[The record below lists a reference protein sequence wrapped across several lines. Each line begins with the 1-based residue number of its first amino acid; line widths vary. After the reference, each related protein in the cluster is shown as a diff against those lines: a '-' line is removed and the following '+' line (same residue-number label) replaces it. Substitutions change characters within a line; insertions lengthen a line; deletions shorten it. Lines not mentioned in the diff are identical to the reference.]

1 MLLAREPERAKHAGV
16 SSTPLLSGLVAASFT
31 PFCQDGSIDVGK
43 IPGVIEHVLAQGAAG
58 FYVCGSTGEGPLLTT
73 AERQLVAETIVQ
85 TVKGRVPVVIQV
97 GHNSLADA
105 RVLAAHAQQIG
116 AAVLRQR
123 GEQQRQRHGA
133 QRLLTHHAKTR
144 DVVLMMVMHVTARNR
159 GRFMREPC
167 LHVGLLAGR
176 VVEPAIE

>member
-1 MLLAREPERAKHAGV
+1 M
-16 SSTPLLSGLVAASFT
+16 
-31 PFCQDGSIDVGK
+31 I
-43 IPGVIEHVLAQGAAG
+43 HVLHAVNHCRAVRL
-58 FYVCGSTGEGPLLTT
+58 FRDVDDSF
-73 AERQLVAETIVQ
+73 
-85 TVKGRVPVVIQV
+85 
-97 GHNSLADA
+97 
-105 RVLAAHAQQIG
+105 HAQQIG

-144 DVVLMMVMHVTARNR
+144 DVVLMMVMRVTARNH